1 METGPICELRQ
12 NRFLI
17 IVLTLSS
24 LLTAGHFISE
34 HYGSDAMANASSQVQ
49 VGSA

>member
-1 METGPICELRQ
+1 METSIACEPRQ

-17 IVLTLSS
+17 VVLTLST

-34 HYGSDAMANASSQVQ
+34 HYAPGAVANAIAQVQ
-49 VGSA
+49 VSRA

>member
-1 METGPICELRQ
+1 METSTACEPQQ

-17 IVLTLSS
+17 IVLTLSA

-34 HYGSDAMANASSQVQ
+34 HLASGAMANAIAQVQ
-49 VGSA
+49 VSRA

>member
-1 METGPICELRQ
+1 MESSTVSELRQ

-17 IVLTLSS
+17 IVLTLST

-34 HYGSDAMANASSQVQ
+34 HYALGAMANASAQVQ

>member
-1 METGPICELRQ
+1 METTTVCEPRQ

-17 IVLTLSS
+17 IVLTLST

-34 HYGSDAMANASSQVQ
+34 HYALGAMANASAQVQ